1 MPQYKIP
8 AVFMRGGTSKALMFH
23 LHDLPH
29 QQHLWP
35 DLFISAIGAD
45 DPYGRQLNGMG
56 GGVSSLSKVC
66 VISTS
71 MRPDADVDYRFFQL
85 SPRSRIVDSSASCG
99 NMAAAVGPFAV
110 DEGLVSV
117 KGDRICVR
125 IFNVNTGRIIRST
138 FSLDEGAAAV
148 NGDLSLPGVSGS
160 GAPINLVFENPGG
173 GATGKL
179 LPTGQPADELQVQ
192 DTRFEV
198 SMVDAGNPCV
208 FVRAQDLGL
217 VGCELP
223 DTLSQLSEVLDTLEN
238 IRLSASVAMGIAGN
252 INQASAIPGIP
263 KIAIVSWPSDSV
275 TLSAETIGK
284 DDCDL
289 VLRMISV
296 GQPHRAIPVTGAL
309 CTAVAGRIEGTL
321 VNQLTKKRSIT
332 QSIRI
337 AHPSGVSEVD
347 AEVVEQEDGW
357 HSRSASIN
365 RTARRLMDG
374 HVYVSAANPNTGKQ

>member
-1 MPQYKIP
+1 
-8 AVFMRGGTSKALMFH
+8 
-23 LHDLPH
+23 
-29 QQHLWP
+29 
-35 DLFISAIGAD
+35 
-45 DPYGRQLNGMG
+45 
-56 GGVSSLSKVC
+56 
-66 VISTS
+66 
-71 MRPDADVDYRFFQL
+71 
-85 SPRSRIVDSSASCG
+85 
-99 NMAAAVGPFAV
+99 MAAAVGPFAV

-117 KGDRICVR
+117 NGDHVCVR
-125 IFNVNTGRIIRST
+125 ILNVNTGRIIRST
-138 FSLDEGAAAV
+138 FSLDDGAAGV
-148 NGDLSLPGVSGS
+148 NGDLCLPGVAGS

-179 LPTGQPADELQVQ
+179 LPTGRPTDELQ
-192 DTRFEV
+192 TRGTCFEV

-223 DTLSQLSEVLDTLEN
+223 DTLSQFSEALDTLER
-238 IRLSASVAMGIAGN
+238 IRLSASVAMGIAEN

-263 KIAIVSWPSDSV
+263 KIAIVSCPADSV

-284 DDCDL
+284 YDCDL
-289 VLRMISV
+289 MLRMISV

-309 CTAVAGRIEGTL
+309 CTAVAARIEGTL
-321 VNQLTKKRSIT
+321 VNQLAKTRSIT

-347 AEVVEQEDGW
+347 AEVVRQEDGW

-374 HVYVSAANPNTGKQ
+374 HVYVSTANPNAGKQ

>member
-1 MPQYKIP
+1 MAQFKIP

-23 LHDLPH
+23 LSDLPT

-56 GGVSSLSKVC
+56 GGLSSLSKVC
-66 VISTS
+66 VISQST
-71 MRPDADVDYRFFQL
+71 RPDADVDYRFFQL
-85 SPRSRIVDSSASCG
+85 SPGNRIVDSSASCG

-110 DEGLVSV
+110 DEGLVLG
-117 KGDRICVR
+117 KGSRICIR
-125 IFNVNTGRIIRST
+125 IFNVNSGRIIRST
-138 FSLDEGAAAV
+138 FSLDKGVAAV
-148 NGDLSLPGVSGS
+148 NGDLRLPGVSGS
-160 GAPINLVFENPGG
+160 GAPINLKFEKPGG

-179 LPTGQPADELQVQ
+179 LPTGQPTDELRTQ
-192 DTRFEV
+192 DKQFQV

-217 VGCELP
+217 VGSELP
-223 DTLSQLSEVLDTLEN
+223 DTLTQLSEVLHELNN

-263 KIAIVSWPSDSV
+263 KIAMVSHSSNTV
-275 TLSAETIGK
+275 TLSAETIRE

-289 VLRMISV
+289 VIRMISV

-309 CTAVAGRIEGTL
+309 CTAVAARIKGTL
-321 VNQLTKKRSIT
+321 VNQLTKTRSIER
-332 QSIRI
+332 SIRI
-337 AHPSGVSEVD
+337 AHPSGVIEVNAD
-347 AEVVEQEDGW
+347 VVQQNGSW
-357 HSRSASIN
+357 HSRSASID

-374 HVYVSAANPNTGKQ
+374 NVYVSTPDSDG